1 MGNQINKTNNNQQP
15 TMKSYFLIAAAIATL
30 AQAGGHGNASDRNNF
45 AQTAPTEYDLEIDAV
60 YDKLNTEGLTMY
72 YNATTELLID
82 TQAGS
87 TGYEWIQS
95 NDCKDI
101 LNVSHAIEQDEDNEQ
116 MMGAPELEVFT
127 LKPKK
132 TGSCTFRLQEA

>member
-45 AQTAPTEYDLEIDAV
+45 AQTASSPTEY
-60 YDKLNTEGLTMY
+60 KLNTEGLTMY